1 LDLTLETQENAGATV
16 LSGGSQ
22 LEPDDVIRIVTQYHV
37 NVLTG
42 DTSSMVRM
50 AHHISTLPPAERE
63 KIKLDKIIYTSEPLT
78 PAQRAHIETVLP
90 HVSICS
96 VLGSAEAGPYA
107 VTCQLSEQNALTE
120 NGDHTPAVNGTVN
133 GVNGVNGVN
142 TAYQDFV
149 IDTRLVWIDILP
161 KSVNEGDRIA
171 TSLPNGQEGLVALT
185 SLSRLR
191 NPLVRYMT
199 GDVGSLHPLSPH
211 SAPLV
216 PEADRPHLCI
226 LRLRGRDSRFSFD
239 WDGNYIEFRRV
250 ESLMNNPE
258 YQILQWQI
266 IREKMM
272 PSLETRLEV
281 RLLCAV
287 DADRQRIEKM
297 IKVFLHVNQENDHC
311 FRLVFVNRLEDF
323 ERSSTGRKTMKFV
336 DRV

>member
-1 LDLTLETQENAGATV
+1 MAPE
-16 LSGGSQ
+16 
-22 LEPDDVIRIVTQYHV
+22 DVIELIVQYHV

-42 DTSSMVRM
+42 DSGWMVRM

-78 PAQRAHIETVLP
+78 AAQRVHIEAVLAP
-90 HVSICS
+90 VSICS

-107 VTCQLSEQNALTE
+107 ATCQLSEDNVPNL
-120 NGDHTPAVNGTVN
+120 NGDHEPAVN
-133 GVNGVNGVN
+133 N
-142 TAYQDFV
+142 TNTTHQDFV
-149 IDTRLVWIDILP
+149 IDKRLVWIDILP
-161 KSVNEGDRIA
+161 ASVSEGDSISA
-171 TSLPNGQEGLVALT
+171 SLPHGQEGLVCLT

-199 GDVGSLHPLSPH
+199 GDLGSLHPLSPH

-239 WDGNYIEFRRV
+239 WDGNYIEFKKV
-250 ESLMNNPE
+250 EALMNDPQHE
-258 YQILQWQI
+258 ILQWQI

-281 RLLCAV
+281 RLLCSIG
-287 DADRQRIEKM
+287 ADRQKIEKHV
-297 IKVFLHVNQENDHC
+297 KLFLHANEENSHC
-311 FRLVFVNRLEDF
+311 FRLVFVDRLEDF